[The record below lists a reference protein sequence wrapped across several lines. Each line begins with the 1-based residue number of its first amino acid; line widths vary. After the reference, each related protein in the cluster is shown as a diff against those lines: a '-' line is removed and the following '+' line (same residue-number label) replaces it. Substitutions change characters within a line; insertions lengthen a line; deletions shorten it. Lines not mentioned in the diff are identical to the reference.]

1 MSDEMFQK
9 LLQEQETVDMLLERV
24 HTIEISLM
32 SMVDPP
38 LNGHIIDGG
47 EL

>member
-1 MSDEMFQK
+1 MSDEQFLK
-9 LLQEQETVDMLLERV
+9 LLQEQETVDNLLERV

-38 LNGHIIDGG
+38 LNDLCIDGG
-47 EL
+47 AF